1 MTDGCP
7 ELEKRLRAA
16 ARYEKGLFGA
26 RWAHRL
32 LPLVAGGAIVVAV
45 ASLAGFTAG
54 PEILRAGCLVGL
66 VVLAVAGACV
76 AVVRIQ
82 REASAKCLD
91 RIMGFPDSALAVVQL
106 AGSRSAWAEAVAA
119 SEIPRILGRP
129 FTLPAGRWRWLNWSA
144 LMVAALWA
152 GVLWPWPSREHGEQ
166 APAAA
171 TEQEMQ
177 ALQETLR
184 DWEQRA
190 AARENAPVAQ
200 VLNEAADSLR
210 NALHARSAGLGEV
223 MVRMAR
229 AEDRLRSVR
238 GSLAALRSLSPALA
252 RALSGISPR
261 ATEALAGNDFAG
273 AADALANPSSQDMPP
288 SEEAASELERLARS
302 LGASGLAALADALG
316 KLARAGSPQE
326 SAEAL
331 GQLSAA
337 LREAGALAQSEPL
350 LDSAEKRLSSVR
362 ERMGGSAEGGRAEED
377 SQGNGGAGASSQG
390 GSKSGEPFRPPGAPA
405 MLAPIPGRLLGQG
418 PTQMEILPSDTGA
431 PENPATPA
439 RGSRAVEGELSS
451 EVILP
456 ESLPRAYHGIVRRY
470 FEILRTPESA
480 HEP

>member
-1 MTDGCP
+1 MTDGRH

-26 RWAHRL
+26 RWASRI
-32 LPLVAGGAIVVAV
+32 LPLVAGGAIVVAA
-45 ASLAGFTAG
+45 ASLTGFAAG
-54 PEILRAGCLVGL
+54 PEILRFGCLAGL
-66 VVLAVAGACV
+66 VVLAVAGARV
-76 AVVRIQ
+76 SVVRIQ

-106 AGSRSAWAEAVAA
+106 AGSGSAWAEAVTAT
-119 SEIPRILGRP
+119 EIPRILGRP
-129 FTLPAGRWRWLNWSA
+129 CTLPGGRWRWLNWSA
-144 LMVAALWA
+144 LMAAALLV

-171 TEQEMQ
+171 TEQAMR

-184 DWEQRA
+184 DWERVG
-190 AARENAPVAQ
+190 ARENAPVAQ
-200 VLNEAADSLR
+200 VLNEAAESLR

-223 MVRMAR
+223 MVRVAR
-229 AEDRLRSVR
+229 AEDRLRSAR

-261 ATEALAGNDFAG
+261 ATEALAGNDFTG
-273 AADALANPSSQDMPP
+273 AADALTDPSFQTAAP

-302 LGASGLAALADALG
+302 LGASGMAALADALG
-316 KLARAGSPQE
+316 NLVRAGSPQE

-331 GQLSAA
+331 GQMSAA

-350 LDSAEKRLSSVR
+350 LDSAEMRLSSAR
-362 ERMGGSAEGGRAEED
+362 ERMGGSAERGRAEED
-377 SQGNGGAGASSQG
+377 SSKGNDGAGTSSQG
-390 GSKSGEPFRPPGAPA
+390 DSKVGESPRPSGAPA
-405 MLAPIPGRLLGQG
+405 LLAPIPGRLLGQG
-418 PTQMEILPSDTGA
+418 PTQLEILPSDTGA

-456 ESLPRAYHGIVRRY
+456 ESLPQAYHGIVRRY
-470 FEILRTPESA
+470 FEILRDPKNV